1 MSEPRA
7 ASGGFSDIRR
17 DDWIDRLLPRF
28 LRPYARLARLD
39 RPIGSWLLLFPGWWA
54 LALATGGRPD
64 PLLLL
69 LFALGAILMRGA
81 GCTYNDIVDRD
92 FDAKVERT
100 RSRPLPSGEVTLAG
114 AVVFLGLQ
122 LLLALLILLQL
133 DPLAIWLGLGSLLL
147 VATYPFMKRVTW
159 WPQAF
164 LGLTFN
170 LSALVGWAA
179 ATGRL
184 ELPAFLL
191 YGGGIAWTLVYD
203 TVYAHQ
209 DKEDD
214 ALIGV
219 RSTALRFGGDTR
231 RWLFLFAAIALLLWA
246 AALGAAGAGWP
257 AYLALLLVALHL
269 GWQAQMT
276 NFDSAADCLAKF
288 RANRWLGWILF
299 LGILLAGLLA

>member
-1 MSEPRA
+1 
-7 ASGGFSDIRR
+7 
-17 DDWIDRLLPRF
+17 
-28 LRPYARLARLD
+28 
-39 RPIGSWLLLFPGWWA
+39 
-54 LALATGGRPD
+54 RPD
-64 PLLLL
+64 PVLLL

-92 FDAKVERT
+92 FDARVERT

-122 LLLALLILLQL
+122 LLLALLVLLQL
-133 DPLAIWLGLGSLLL
+133 ASLAIWLGLGSLLL
-147 VATYPFMKRVTW
+147 VAAYPFMKRVTW

-170 LSALVGWAA
+170 WSALVGWAA

-231 RWLFLFAAIALLLWA
+231 RWLFLFAAITLLLWA

-276 NFDSAADCLAKF
+276 DFSSAADCLAKF
-288 RANRWLGWILF
+288 RSNRWLGWILF